1 MYGLLYKELVL
12 NKKNLLGVAAAVL
25 VFSITLFIPPEDKVG
40 DMSELFVM
48 INMFITV
55 IIFLVVGMLQQ
66 GLFETD
72 ERKLWQFYITS
83 TPDGLKN
90 QIRAKYV
97 FAFLLSIITVLYCI
111 LVNLIFGAVNDIA
124 VPIPLTVIFLTQI
137 LFRSI
142 EFPFLV
148 RFGSKYGNTFRSVI
162 ITLIVFIGIAYLLF
176 GDLSIFGSYESF
188 MNFIMNHIFNEN
200 GFTTE
205 FTDILYLIPALIYIL
220 YYISYR
226 ISCKLYLKGGENY
239 DR

>member
-1 MYGLLYKELVL
+1 MYGLLYKEFIL
-12 NKKNLLGVAAAVL
+12 NRKILLGTAAAALIFTV
-25 VFSITLFIPPEDKVG
+25 VLFILSEEKV
-40 DMSELFVM
+40 DDLSEIFIM
-48 INMFITV
+48 INMFITI

-66 GLFETD
+66 GLFESD

-83 TPDGLKN
+83 TPDGVKN

-97 FAFLLSIITVLYCI
+97 FSFLLSMVTVLYCI
-111 LVNLIFGAVNDIA
+111 LVNLIFGAVNNIA
-124 VPIPLTVIFLTQI
+124 VSVPITIIFLTQL

-162 ITLIVFIGIAYLLF
+162 ITVIVFAGMVYFLF
-176 GDLSIFGSYESF
+176 GDLSIFGSYEDF
-188 MNFIMNHIFNEN
+188 TNFLMNHIFSQN
-200 GFTTE
+200 GFTTG
-205 FTDILYLIPALIYIL
+205 FTDILYLLPALIYIL
-220 YYISYR
+220 YYLSYK

>member
-1 MYGLLYKELVL
+1 MYGLLYKELIL
-12 NKKNLLGVAAAVL
+12 NKKNLLGIAAAALSFTAVL
-25 VFSITLFIPPEDKVG
+25 FVPSEDKVG

-48 INMFITV
+48 VNTLVTV
-55 IIFLVVGMLQQ
+55 IIFLIVGMMQQ
-66 GLFETD
+66 GLFEAD
-72 ERKLWQFYITS
+72 ERKLWQLYITS
-83 TPDGLKN
+83 TPDGIKN

-97 FAFLLSIITVLYCI
+97 FSFLMSMSAVFYCI
-111 LVNLIFGAVNDIA
+111 LVILIFGAVNNIA
-124 VPIPLTVIFLTQI
+124 VPVPVTIVFLTQL

-162 ITLIVFIGIAYLLF
+162 ITMIVFAGMVYLLF

-188 MNFIMNHIFNEN
+188 TNFLMNHILSED
-200 GFTTE
+200 GFTTG
-205 FTDILYLIPALIYIL
+205 FTDILYLIPALIYVL

-226 ISCKLYLKGGENY
+226 ISCKLYLKGGEHY